1 MSISPLFVIIG
12 APLLGVL
19 ALLFR
24 VPARLVAL
32 GSTGLMC
39 VGALWAAAGLPA
51 DGGMYYRQGF
61 DWLDAAGI
69 RVTLGLGVDG
79 FSLPFV
85 MLTCVVALAAVMV
98 TPRNMPRAAEFYACL
113 LLIAAG
119 AAGSFLA
126 TDLFFLYVFHE
137 LALVP
142 TFLGIGIWGDGPR
155 RVFVT
160 FQTVIYLAAGSIVL
174 LAGILGLLWILR
186 DASGSAMVSTDL
198 AALRDLAASH
208 APGAGAQRWVFG
220 FLLAGFGILVGLFPF
235 HTWAPRAY
243 AVAPAPVAMLHAGVL
258 KKFGVYGLIRVGLAV
273 LPEGA
278 DAWRGWLLV
287 MLLGNILVIGWATI
301 GQKQL
306 NDMLGYSSVMHMGY
320 LFLGVAAGTNLGL
333 TGVVLLSV
341 GHGLSIAGLFAVSG
355 MVLERSGTLSMG
367 QLGGIASRLPTLGF
381 AFAVLGLASVG
392 LPGLANF
399 AGEVSILFGSWGA
412 RSHWAWG
419 PMPAL
424 SWGVVAAAFG
434 LILSAVYM
442 LRATQTV
449 FFGAGGSV
457 EVEVRPIP
465 VAWRVAVFL
474 LIGCLLAAGLAPA
487 GLSAAASSGLAE
499 WFGGVGL

>member
-1 MSISPLFVIIG
+1 MSFSPLLVIVG

-32 GSTGLMC
+32 GSVALMC
-39 VGALWAAAGLPA
+39 LGSLCAAAALPA
-51 DGGMYYRQGF
+51 DGGMYFRQGF
-61 DWLDAAGI
+61 DWLEAGGI

-85 MLTCVVALAAVMV
+85 MLTSVVALAAVMV
-98 TPRNMPRAAEFYACL
+98 TPKDVPRAAEFYACL

-142 TFLGIGIWGDGPR
+142 TFLAIGIWGDGPR

-174 LAGILGLLWILR
+174 LAGILGLLWVLR
-186 DASGSAMVSTDL
+186 EASGGAVISTDL
-198 AALRDLAASH
+198 VALRDLAASR
-208 APGAGAQRWVFG
+208 APELGAQRWVFG
-220 FLLAGFGILVGLFPF
+220 FLLVGFGILVGLFPF

-278 DAWRGWLLV
+278 GLWRECLLLL
-287 MLLGNILVIGWATI
+287 LLGNILIIGWATI

-355 MVLERSGTLSMG
+355 MVLERSGTLSIG
-367 QLGGIASRLPTLGF
+367 QLGGVASRLPTLGF
-381 AFAVLGLASVG
+381 AFSVFGLASIG

-412 RSHWAWG
+412 RGDWVWG
-419 PMPAL
+419 PLPAL

-442 LRATQTV
+442 LRATKAV
-449 FFGAGGSV
+449 FFGPGGHV
-457 EVEVRPIP
+457 EVEVAPIP

-474 LIGCLLAAGLAPA
+474 LIGCLLFAGLAPA
-487 GLSAAASSGLAE
+487 GLSAAASSGLAG
-499 WFGGVGL
+499 WFAGVAP

>member
-1 MSISPLFVIIG
+1 MSVSPLLVIIG

-24 VPARLVAL
+24 VPGRLVAL

-39 VGALWAAAGLPA
+39 VGALWAAACMPA
-51 DGGMYYRQGF
+51 AGGMQYRQGF
-61 DWLDAAGI
+61 DWLEAGGI
-69 RVTLGLGVDG
+69 RVTMGLGVDG

-85 MLTCVVALAAVMV
+85 ILTCVVALAAVLA

-126 TDLFFLYVFHE
+126 TDLVFLYIFHE

-160 FQTVIYLAAGSIVL
+160 FQTVVYLMAGSMVL
-174 LAGILGLLWILR
+174 LAGILGLLWALR
-186 DASGSAMVSTDL
+186 AASGVAVVSTDL
-198 AALRDLAASH
+198 VALRDLAAAH
-208 APGAGAQRWVFG
+208 APGMAAQRWVFG
-220 FLLAGFGILVGLFPF
+220 FLLIGFGTLVGLFPF

-243 AVAPAPVAMLHAGVL
+243 AVAPAPIAMLHAGVL
-258 KKFGVYGLIRVGLAV
+258 KKFGIYGLIRVGLAV
-273 LPEGA
+273 LPSGA
-278 DAWRGWLLV
+278 DAWREWLLV
-287 MLLGNILVIGWATI
+287 LLLGNILVIGWAAVQ
-301 GQKQL
+301 QKQL

-333 TGVVLLSV
+333 TGVALLSV

-355 MVLERSGTLSMG
+355 MVLERSGTLAMG

-381 AFAVLGLASVG
+381 AFSVLGLASIG

-399 AGEVSILFGSWGA
+399 AGEISILFGSWGA
-412 RSHWAWG
+412 HGDLSWG

-442 LRATQTV
+442 LRATKAV
-449 FFGAGGSV
+449 FFGPGGSV
-457 EVEVRPIP
+457 EVEAGPIP
-465 VAWRVAVFL
+465 MAWRASVFI
-474 LIGCLLAAGLAPA
+474 LIGCLLVVGMAPA
-487 GLSAAASSGLAE
+487 GLSMAASSGLAE
-499 WFGGVGL
+499 WLGGVAR